1 MAIEMTAGLV
11 EALSAQM
18 AWCMPSGD
26 WDEVFIEQEGRGI
39 RFEEVTLTL
48 VHAQP
53 ELPLEGERADRVWHE
68 MRWLASRHNGKV
80 DRSAGDSSLTL
91 FKNPRSA
98 LRMALAIQQLTD
110 STVQFR
116 TGIHT
121 ADCTIA
127 FFEAGGQ
134 RWSVVVGPERGRSAE
149 MAWSAVAGTIALS
162 AASYRQLGDDLD
174 VELRGALV
182 SQEFDGAEQLV
193 QATVI
198 LPPRATAFQ
207 SSFAGLGLT

>member
-18 AWCMPSGD
+18 AWCMPHGD

-53 ELPLEGERADRVWHE
+53 ELPLDGEQAERVRHE
-68 MRWLASRHNGKV
+68 LRWLASRHNGKV

-91 FKNPRSA
+91 FKNPRNA
-98 LRMALAIQQLTD
+98 LRMALAIQQLAEN
-110 STVQFR
+110 VQFR
-116 TGIHT
+116 TGIYT
-121 ADCTIA
+121 AECTVA
-127 FFEAGGQ
+127 FFESGGQ
-134 RWSVVVGPERGRSAE
+134 RWSVVVGPERSRSAE
-149 MAWSAVAGTIALS
+149 MAWSAVVGTIALS
-162 AASYRQLGDDLD
+162 APSYRLLGDALD
-174 VELRGALV
+174 TEVRGALV

-193 QATVI
+193 QATII

-207 SSFAGLGLT
+207 SSFAGLGLS